1 MAKRVFALA
10 KRDLT
15 SALRDF
21 ILVYGLLAPFLLALI
36 LRAFLP
42 SVGGASIN
50 LVVTP
55 DVGQEVT
62 GRLAAYGSVEVVADR
77 QALERRVL
85 ALDDAA
91 GIVRE
96 GETYRVVLE
105 GNEAAATSVL
115 PGLVLGDIATS
126 GASDAS
132 GATAVTITETD
143 LGRVASPLKPLLA
156 IFLALLSML
165 IGGMLIGFSII
176 EDKETGTLT
185 ALAVSPL
192 SRAEYVAGRSVLGLA
207 LALPLVFGSLWVFG
221 AGPFNGWQVLAVS
234 LGGAFLAVIYGLYTG
249 SVSENQISGIATVK
263 FGGLVFLVAPL
274 LSSIIPAKWQALLYW
289 LPTYWTYRGYNLV
302 LSASGAAGAGGGAP
316 WGEVLPVAGISLAVN
331 VLFLAASWRLLRRKL
346 ALRG

>member
-42 SVGGASIN
+42 AVGGASIN

-115 PGLVLGDIATS
+115 PALVLGDMAAL
-126 GASDAS
+126 GAA
-132 GATAVTITETD
+132 AVTITETD

>member
-115 PGLVLGDIATS
+115 PALVLGDMAAL
-126 GASDAS
+126 GAA
-132 GATAVTITETD
+132 AVTITETD

-289 LPTYWTYRGYNLV
+289 LPTYWTYRGYDLV
-302 LSASGAAGAGGGAP
+302 LSAGGAAGAGGGAP
-316 WGEVLPVAGISLAVN
+316 WGEVLPVAGLSLAVN